1 MTLLARLLWKGLT
14 LKGRPPLDP
23 LEVSVLRFRV
33 WPNDLDVN
41 LHMNNGRFLSVMD
54 LGRFD
59 LSFRTGLGR
68 AMLRHRWKPLVG
80 GITIR
85 YRRSLAPFARYEL
98 HTRLQGWDGKWFFL
112 EQRFL
117 KEGELAAEGVVR
129 ALFRGREGNVPPAD
143 VLRQAGYGGESSPEL
158 PEAVRRWAEGLD
170 HSILPEVP
178 REFPILP
185 PVPQGYRLSLD
196 TREFQFEAIHQY
208 LVRSYWSPGIPRE
221 VVERAARHSLCVG
234 VFGPGGAQVGFARM
248 ATDRTTFA
256 YLADVF
262 VLEEHRGR
270 GLSVAMVRAL
280 MNHPEVRGMRRLM
293 LATRDAHGLYAKLG
307 WTPVTDP
314 TPFMQ
319 VHRRDLYRQP
329 MEEEQQLNTG
339 S

>member
-14 LKGRPPLDP
+14 LKGRAPLDP
-23 LEVSVLRFRV
+23 LGTSVLRFRV

-68 AMLRHRWKPLVG
+68 AMLRNRWKPLVG
-80 GITIR
+80 GITMR

-98 HTRLQGWDGKWFFL
+98 HTRLLGWDGKWFFL

-117 KEGELAAEGVVR
+117 EAGELAAEGVVR
-129 ALFRGREGNVPPAD
+129 ALFRGREGNVPTAE
-143 VLRQAGYGGESSPEL
+143 VLRPLGHGGPSPDL
-158 PEAVRRWAEGLD
+158 PEPVRRWAEGLD
-170 HSILPEVP
+170 STTLPEVP
-178 REFPILP
+178 REFPVLP
-185 PVPQGYRLSLD
+185 PVPGGYRISLD
-196 TREFQFEAIHQY
+196 AREFQFDVIHGY
-208 LVRSYWSPGIPRE
+208 LAQSYWSPGIPRE
-221 VVERAARHSLCVG
+221 VVEQAARHSLCVG
-234 VFGPGGAQVGFARM
+234 IFGPGGMQVGFARM

-319 VHRRDLYRQP
+319 VHRRDLYRQVP
-329 MEEEQQLNTG
+329 AEG
-339 S
+339 